1 MKNKD
6 KILEVI
12 LLLSE
17 IDAKDLDGASVE
29 DLAQL
34 QFWLSKHQGSIF
46 VKTVGRLAVILRGDE
61 K

>member
-1 MKNKD
+1 MKAKD
-6 KILEVI
+6 KILEII

-17 IDAKDLDGASVE
+17 IDAKDLDDASVE

-34 QFWLSKHQGSIF
+34 QYWLSKHQGSIF
-46 VKTVGRLAVILRGDE
+46 VKTVGRLAVIIKEG